1 MSAFSGH
8 YPYTAGPNDAPPIPL
23 TPQQLALAYH
33 HFQFMQQNTMPPP
46 PPPPPQAPV
55 IDPALQVRDPNTN
68 TQRLEA
74 LESSLLKTTQKS
86 DAYLLRDAKGL
97 SVKQEEVRKQ
107 LMKKMKTELMTLTGM
122 ARDAN
127 SESNSDSE
135 SSSAPPARPS
145 RSVMSFDFN
154 QNIDHPMNTKVIDR
168 AAELIWKEQHDPKAD
183 TFSLLHKDVKFTL
196 ADIASVGKTNF
207 RTWKRSW
214 KAETDTAAAA
224 KRARQEAK
232 GRQIMRKKD
241 LKRNRLK
248 ALPEYKK
255 RHKKNPAFILETDWM
270 SDEISGPDT
279 DDEAKKD
286 IHRKLLVEAAKL
298 TPEQESQP
306 LWERVRPGF
315 QTTEMTEIKDDL
327 DGICEEQK
335 LTQKKK
341 SRPVVQRLNLGNLHS
356 RIPAGT
362 LWPFMIRQD
371 WYDETLAVNAELESA
386 LSLYTKN
393 PEGFGDELDDGYG
406 GDDEGGHA

>member
-55 IDPALQVRDPNTN
+55 IDPALQVQDPNTN

-74 LESSLLKTTQKS
+74 LERESRSSLLKTTQKS

-97 SVKQEEVRKQ
+97 SVKQEEVRKK

-127 SESNSDSE
+127 SESDSDSE

-145 RSVMSFDFN
+145 RS
-154 QNIDHPMNTKVIDR
+154 
-168 AAELIWKEQHDPKAD
+168 KAD

-196 ADIASVGKTNF
+196 ADIASFGKTNF
-207 RTWKRSW
+207 RTSV
-214 KAETDTAAAA
+214 
-224 KRARQEAK
+224 EAK
-232 GRQIMRKKD
+232 PTQSTSGVQE
-241 LKRNRLK
+241 K
-248 ALPEYKK
+248 AQE
-255 RHKKNPAFILETDWM
+255 NPAFILETDWM
-270 SDEISGPDT
+270 SDEISGRIPTTSQEGHPSKANLCGSVSDPDSNNG
-279 DDEAKKD
+279 
-286 IHRKLLVEAAKL
+286 
-298 TPEQESQP
+298 ES
-306 LWERVRPGF
+306 
-315 QTTEMTEIKDDL
+315 
-327 DGICEEQK
+327 
-335 LTQKKK
+335 TQKKK
-341 SRPVVQRLNLGNLHS
+341 SRQVVQRLNLGNLHS

>member
-74 LESSLLKTTQKS
+74 LEREVRDLKAEKRVNSSPEARSSKRRKKS

-127 SESNSDSE
+127 SESDSDSE
-135 SSSAPPARPS
+135 SSSAPPA
-145 RSVMSFDFN
+145 
-154 QNIDHPMNTKVIDR
+154 
-168 AAELIWKEQHDPKAD
+168 L
-183 TFSLLHKDVKFTL
+183 
-196 ADIASVGKTNF
+196 
-207 RTWKRSW
+207 
-214 KAETDTAAAA
+214 
-224 KRARQEAK
+224 EAK
-232 GRQIMRKKD
+232 PTQSTSGVQE
-241 LKRNRLK
+241 K
-248 ALPEYKK
+248 AQE
-255 RHKKNPAFILETDWM
+255 NPAFILETDWM

-335 LTQKKK
+335 RTQKKK

-406 GDDEGGHA
+406 GDDEGGMLENISDWILSFLY

>member
-55 IDPALQVRDPNTN
+55 IDPALQVQDPNTN

-74 LESSLLKTTQKS
+74 LEREVRDLKAEKRVNSSPEARSSKRRKKS

-97 SVKQEEVRKQ
+97 SVKQEEVRKK

-127 SESNSDSE
+127 SESDSDSE

-154 QNIDHPMNTKVIDR
+154 QNIDHPTNTKVIDR

-196 ADIASVGKTNF
+196 ADIASFGKTNF

-232 GRQIMRKKD
+232 GRQTMRKKRSQ

-248 ALPEYKK
+248 APPEYKK

-306 LWERVRPGF
+306 LWERV
-315 QTTEMTEIKDDL
+315 
-327 DGICEEQK
+327 
-335 LTQKKK
+335 
-341 SRPVVQRLNLGNLHS
+341 
-356 RIPAGT
+356 
-362 LWPFMIRQD
+362 
-371 WYDETLAVNAELESA
+371 
-386 LSLYTKN
+386 
-393 PEGFGDELDDGYG
+393 
-406 GDDEGGHA
+406 